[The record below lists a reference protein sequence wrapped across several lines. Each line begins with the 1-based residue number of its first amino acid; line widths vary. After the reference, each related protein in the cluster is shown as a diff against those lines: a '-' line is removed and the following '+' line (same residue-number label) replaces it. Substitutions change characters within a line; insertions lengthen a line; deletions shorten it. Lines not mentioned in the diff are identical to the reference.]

1 MSVGHTL
8 SALFEEECPMA
19 LQVDGWCNLRGLH
32 LPALKKLLFI
42 SFYNYP
48 ESSQC
53 VNMYQCC
60 QQKHFGHDCIGLL
73 AANTMHGF
81 DLRMISDC
89 LEPMAGRSTDSCG
102 TILANSM

>member
-48 ESSQC
+48 ESLQC
-53 VNMYQCC
+53 VNMSICINVVN
-60 QQKHFGHDCIGLL
+60 KNTLGFGHDCIGLL

-81 DLRMISDC
+81 DL
-89 LEPMAGRSTDSCG
+89 
-102 TILANSM
+102 